1 MSNQVNVP
9 ILANNKIRKHNM
21 SDIKQVKLNKTIQ
34 ASIKATGLVI
44 PNYLNSNKVLQ
55 QATGKVDI
63 EAFIIIGNMI
73 SVYSHDL
80 DKHQLELYKKKM
92 LQIGMLESDF
102 LEKRKVANSPVFK
115 SIITP
120 NSSHQAVIRELEKLG
135 LKTMTSVKNFK
146 REHKVIDGKLKAKK
160 DLPTN
165 TVQSEKPIEEKPKDL
180 LTMIKSLSNE
190 DLQNLSDLVNQEIEL
205 RGQNSENKNALT
217 G

>member
-1 MSNQVNVP
+1 
-9 ILANNKIRKHNM
+9 M

>member
-1 MSNQVNVP
+1 
-9 ILANNKIRKHNM
+9 
-21 SDIKQVKLNKTIQ
+21 
-34 ASIKATGLVI
+34 
-44 PNYLNSNKVLQ
+44 
-55 QATGKVDI
+55 
-63 EAFIIIGNMI
+63 
-73 SVYSHDL
+73 
-80 DKHQLELYKKKM
+80 
-92 LQIGMLESDF
+92 MLESDF

>member
-73 SVYSHDL
+73 SVYSHDW
-80 DKHQLELYKKKM
+80 Y
-92 LQIGMLESDF
+92 
-102 LEKRKVANSPVFK
+102 A
-115 SIITP
+115 
-120 NSSHQAVIRELEKLG
+120 
-135 LKTMTSVKNFK
+135 
-146 REHKVIDGKLKAKK
+146 
-160 DLPTN
+160 
-165 TVQSEKPIEEKPKDL
+165 
-180 LTMIKSLSNE
+180 
-190 DLQNLSDLVNQEIEL
+190 
-205 RGQNSENKNALT
+205 
-217 G
+217 